1 MAIAELCVEWVN
13 PTRSKGVRLT
23 ARISVVDIGV
33 GNIRSIWTSLQRL
46 GAVLALA
53 TSPAEVC
60 EAERLVLPGVG
71 HFGSAMT
78 KLKSHGFGDA
88 LNEAVRVRQ
97 IPVLGI
103 CLGLQLMANS
113 SEEAE
118 APGLGWL
125 DARVVRLQVPDRARL
140 KVPQIGWNTL
150 TRAGPGRLLRGADP
164 LAEYYFS
171 HSYHLDCADPRI
183 VVASTDYGTQFAS
196 VIEQD
201 NLFGTQ
207 FHPEKSH
214 AAGQVVLRNF
224 LAV

>member
-1 MAIAELCVEWVN
+1 
-13 PTRSKGVRLT
+13 LT

-53 TSPAEVC
+53 TSPVEVC
-60 EAERLVLPGVG
+60 LAERLVLPGVG
-71 HFGSAMT
+71 HLGSAMT
-78 KLKSHGFGDA
+78 KLKSHGLGDA

-97 IPVLGI
+97 VPVLGI
-103 CLGLQLMANS
+103 CLGLQLMAKS

-150 TRAGPGRLLRGADP
+150 IPARSGRLLNNADP
-164 LAEYYFS
+164 EAEYYFS
-171 HSYHLDCADPRI
+171 HSYHLDCADPEI
-183 VVASTDYGTQFAS
+183 VAASTDYGTQFAS
-196 VIEQD
+196 VIEQE

-214 AAGQVVLRNF
+214 AAGQAVLRNF